1 MVGGN
6 LSEPTVVTEQYL
18 LNLEREAFLQ
28 LKKSERKKHFEREFS
43 SCFQQKKV
51 KP

>member
-28 LKKSERKKHFEREFS
+28 FVVKEKH
-43 SCFQQKKV
+43 
-51 KP
+51 